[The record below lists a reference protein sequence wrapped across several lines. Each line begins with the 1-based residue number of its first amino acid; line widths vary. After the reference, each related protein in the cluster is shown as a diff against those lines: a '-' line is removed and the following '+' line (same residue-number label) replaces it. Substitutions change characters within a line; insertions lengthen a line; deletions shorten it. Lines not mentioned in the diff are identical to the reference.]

1 MNSAIGLLQ
10 IFPWQTNRIF
20 VICGTLHAGVLF
32 LSIAYFVRKV
42 EGIIQVNISGD
53 LTLQFQLGPP
63 ELTNGLNIPCLFLA
77 RQFRL

>member
-1 MNSAIGLLQ
+1 M
-10 IFPWQTNRIF
+10 
-20 VICGTLHAGVLF
+20 

-63 ELTNGLNIPCLFLA
+63 ELTNGLNIPCLFLV